1 MFKFNIRQDFYRIEN
16 GEKVSRKKTIVAYF
30 VPEKNFIDIRFDFI
44 SPYDKEKE
52 FDISWYLQ
60 RLIEYFKEVFGI
72 DIVYLELFGLEHG
85 IKEENDKSIIGQE
98 MKLANGSIATLQASS
113 TATGNSKYV
122 LPFLGELQEL
132 LADYQ
137 NELENAPRFKEAFE
151 KFLDDKDVTSDL
163 PWVIIKW
170 EDETSTKITFD
181 YKNKGFCLIQHY
193 SNYGRGV
200 IGMERMNRV
209 AEYIIEYRASHPATQ
224 PD

>member
-1 MFKFNIRQDFYRIEN
+1 
-16 GEKVSRKKTIVAYF
+16 
-30 VPEKNFIDIRFDFI
+30 
-44 SPYDKEKE
+44 
-52 FDISWYLQ
+52 
-60 RLIEYFKEVFGI
+60 
-72 DIVYLELFGLEHG
+72 
-85 IKEENDKSIIGQE
+85 

>member
-1 MFKFNIRQDFYRIEN
+1 M
-16 GEKVSRKKTIVAYF
+16 
-30 VPEKNFIDIRFDFI
+30 
-44 SPYDKEKE
+44 
-52 FDISWYLQ
+52 
-60 RLIEYFKEVFGI
+60 
-72 DIVYLELFGLEHG
+72 
-85 IKEENDKSIIGQE
+85 
-98 MKLANGSIATLQASS
+98 
-113 TATGNSKYV
+113 
-122 LPFLGELQEL
+122 
-132 LADYQ
+132 
-137 NELENAPRFKEAFE
+137 ENAPRFKEAFE